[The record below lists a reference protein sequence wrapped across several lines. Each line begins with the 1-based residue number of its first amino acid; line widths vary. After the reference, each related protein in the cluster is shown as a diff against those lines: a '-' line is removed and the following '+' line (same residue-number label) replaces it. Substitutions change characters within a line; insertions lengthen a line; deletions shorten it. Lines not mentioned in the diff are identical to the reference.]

1 MENAQRLVSPFL
13 RHRLINRNDKRLM
26 ENLNKYIFYVTV
38 NLCNGKLYFGVHRTN
53 PEIFDGY
60 IGCGV
65 MNQSTANGNEAFHKA
80 VRKYGYENFRR
91 ITIRIFPDTEEG
103 REQAYKLEKI
113 IVNETL
119 LRSRNIYNMITGG
132 ESGASIDEA
141 KTIYMYDLNG
151 EYLRSFRGAQNAA
164 IYLSDKLGMDDIY
177 TIKKA
182 IRNNCLETS
191 NSSYGYYFS
200 YRKEFNYN
208 KSERK
213 TEVAQYTLNGK
224 FLRSWNSIAE
234 AERYFKI
241 CTIQQAC
248 SKKCAAGGYQWR
260 YYNGNNLDIEKLISV
275 KTKNNILPIIMYDKQ
290 GNLIKE
296 FESINACIKEN
307 PDLSSS
313 QINRVLRNIIKS
325 HKGFIFKYK
334 DEDIV

>member
-1 MENAQRLVSPFL
+1 
-13 RHRLINRNDKRLM
+13 M

-53 PEIFDGY
+53 PNIFDGY
-60 IGCGV
+60 IGCGI
-65 MNQSTANGNEAFHKA
+65 MNQSTADGNQALHKA
-80 VRKYGYENFRR
+80 VRKYGYENFKRT
-91 ITIRIFPDTEEG
+91 TIRIFPDTEEG
-103 REQAYKLEKI
+103 RKQAFKLEKI

-119 LRSRNIYNMITGG
+119 LKSKNVYNMITGG
-132 ESGASIDEA
+132 EAGSSVDNI
-141 KTIYMYDLNG
+141 KTIYMYDLKG
-151 EYLRSFRGAQNAA
+151 EYLRSFKGATNAA
-164 IYLSDKLGMDDIY
+164 EYLASKLGMDDIY
-177 TIKKA
+177 TITKA

-213 TEVAQYTLNGK
+213 RSVAQYTLNGK
-224 FLRSWNSIAE
+224 FLRSWESISE

-248 SKKCAAGGYQWR
+248 VKECAAGGFQWR
-260 YYNGNNLDIEKLISV
+260 YYTGDNSDIEKLVSV
-275 KTKNNILPIIMYDKQ
+275 KTKNNIIPIIMFDKQ

-296 FESINACIKEN
+296 FESINKCIEEYS
-307 PDLSSS
+307 DLSSS
-313 QINRVLRNIIKS
+313 QINRVLRGVIKS
-325 HKGFIFKYK
+325 HKGFVFKYK